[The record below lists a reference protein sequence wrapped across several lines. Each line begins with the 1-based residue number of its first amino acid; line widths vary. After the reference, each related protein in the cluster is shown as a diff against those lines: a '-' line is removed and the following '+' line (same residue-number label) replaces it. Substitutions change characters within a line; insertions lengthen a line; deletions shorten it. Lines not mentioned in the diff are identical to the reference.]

1 MFYINYLKE
10 LREFKFNIIGVG
22 FLIIMF
28 FVGNFKE
35 EILSL
40 VIIMLFF
47 IIVNLISR
55 KKEYICNRKKIMK
68 KLMEIEL
75 Y

>member
-1 MFYINYLKE
+1 
-10 LREFKFNIIGVG
+10 
-22 FLIIMF
+22 MF

-55 KKEYICNRKKIMK
+55 KKGYIYDRKKIMK
-68 KLMEIEL
+68 KLMEIEV
-75 Y
+75 

>member
-1 MFYINYLKE
+1 MFKLNYLKE
-10 LREFKFNIIGVG
+10 LKEFKFNIIGVG

-55 KKEYICNRKKIMK
+55 KKGYICNRKKIMK